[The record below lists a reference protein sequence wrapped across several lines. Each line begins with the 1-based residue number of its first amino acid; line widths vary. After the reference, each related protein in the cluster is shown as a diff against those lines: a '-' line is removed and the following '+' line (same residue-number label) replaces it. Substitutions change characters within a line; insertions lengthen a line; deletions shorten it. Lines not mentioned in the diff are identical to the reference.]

1 MDRKARI
8 YLSGAVAAGL
18 LVSVLQGCSLDEW
31 VKVDV
36 PEPVRVALNVPEGE
50 AVSVGSA
57 QVVRMRWAE
66 FVERQTD
73 ELDRE
78 IGDSVERYE
87 FLASLADTG
96 LGVLGQEAS
105 HIPGG
110 GLLVAA
116 LGGLGGLFLRKPGDG
131 KKLRALEVS
140 E

>member
-1 MDRKARI
+1 MDRKATI
-8 YLSGAVAAGL
+8 CISGAVAVGL

-57 QVVRMRWAE
+57 QVVRIRWAE
-66 FVERQTD
+66 FVERQTE
-73 ELDRE
+73 ELDQE

-131 KKLRALEVS
+131 KKLRALEAS

>member
-1 MDRKARI
+1 MDRKATI
-8 YLSGAVAAGL
+8 CISGAVAVGL

-66 FVERQTD
+66 FVERQTE
-73 ELDRE
+73 ELDQE

-131 KKLRALEVS
+131 KKLRALGAAE
-140 E
+140 

>member
-1 MDRKARI
+1 MDRKATI
-8 YLSGAVAAGL
+8 CLSGAVAAGL

-50 AVSVGSA
+50 AVSVGSS

-66 FVERQTD
+66 FVERQTE
-73 ELDRE
+73 ELDQE
-78 IGDSVERYE
+78 IGDSVERYD

-131 KKLRALEVS
+131 KKLRALEAS

>member
-1 MDRKARI
+1 
-8 YLSGAVAAGL
+8 
-18 LVSVLQGCSLDEW
+18 
-31 VKVDV
+31 
-36 PEPVRVALNVPEGE
+36 
-50 AVSVGSA
+50 
-57 QVVRMRWAE
+57 MRWVE
-66 FVERQTD
+66 FVERQTE

-78 IGDSVERYE
+78 IGDSVERYD

-131 KKLRALEVS
+131 KKLRALEAS

>member
-1 MDRKARI
+1 MDRKALI
-8 YLSGAVAAGL
+8 CISGAVAAGL

-66 FVERQTD
+66 FVERQTE
-73 ELDRE
+73 ELDQE

-131 KKLRALEVS
+131 KKLRALEAS